1 MRHLVFD
8 KWMWGVLSE
17 LCQLSSS
24 SLHMIIYIHFEVFL
38 YCLNIN
44 CIHFLARCL
53 CGLCIGPQR
62 ILSSRIFP
70 FRILK
75 CPVGFVRSEG

>member
-44 CIHFLARCL
+44 CIHFLVRCL
-53 CGLCIGPQR
+53 CLGSVLVP
-62 ILSSRIFP
+62 
-70 FRILK
+70 
-75 CPVGFVRSEG
+75 SEYYRVVFSHLGS